1 MGKVEV
7 KTVYISV
14 PIKGL
19 DLHRQRM
26 LANEIAI
33 VLKSKRYNV
42 INPFEVCEMVD
53 KDLSDESYYAEC
65 MGKDIAEL
73 LKCNAVY
80 FCHDWE
86 KSNGCLLEFAAAKIY
101 HKKRIKCHSSGG
113 RE

>member
-7 KTVYISV
+7 KTVYISI

-19 DLHRQRM
+19 YIHRQRM

-33 VLKSKRYNV
+33 VLKSKGYLV
-42 INPFEVCEMVD
+42 INPFDVCNMID
-53 KDLSDESYYAEC
+53 RNLSDEYYYALC

-80 FCHDWE
+80 FCTGWE
-86 KSNGCLLEFAAAKIY
+86 K
-101 HKKRIKCHSSGG
+101 
-113 RE
+113 